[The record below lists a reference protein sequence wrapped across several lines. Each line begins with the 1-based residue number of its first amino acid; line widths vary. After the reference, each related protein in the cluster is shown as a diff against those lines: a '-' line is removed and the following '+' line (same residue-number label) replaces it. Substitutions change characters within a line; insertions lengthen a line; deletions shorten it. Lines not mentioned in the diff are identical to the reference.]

1 MALSGS
7 YQETFKKGYT
17 IRTEWEATQNID
29 KNYSDLTI
37 SLYLVCNS
45 GYDLYIG
52 SRTHTVNIAGNNY
65 NITSSNIS
73 TRGNSTIHLG
83 SLEKRIYHNP
93 DGTLDV
99 WLSTTLDISARIHGS
114 FVGSVDGG
122 SDTIELDKIPRM
134 STISNDMEGS
144 RVLGTEHTIYIKK
157 QITGNVT
164 HDVWYVIRGENG
176 SSKWHYIAQKTRELN
191 LKFIPTDEHVN
202 LQPNSSTIFMDI
214 AINTFKDGVQIGET
228 TYNSGWHMKVP
239 SKYSPDILNI
249 DISDSNSKSKALGV
263 YVQNHSKLKVV
274 TNAKGLAGATIKNIS
289 ITVDK
294 NTYTGENIT
303 TKEITQSGNIEISI
317 SVTDSR
323 GKTEIRKRTIN
334 VEPYDPSKILNFS
347 ADRTEADEKVVKLIY
362 KFKMSSIANKNPC
375 NWKIERRPRGSS
387 TWTTVVSGNEKSLNS
402 NTLTYNVSTDREYEF
417 KLNISDF
424 NTSNESLTYVYTS
437 FVIFD
442 FHKDGKG
449 IAIGRSSI
457 LNNLFDIDMITKF
470 RKEVEFEKSIKKTV
484 IKANLENGWVNA
496 TDPVSPLRF
505 FKDAQD
511 VVHLNG
517 VIMSGKTEWGTTIFT
532 LPEVY
537 RPKTRFYGKV
547 LLDNYTI
554 GGIRIE
560 PDGRVRRSGGSEEN
574 WKKWTC
580 FDEITFP
587 IEKD

>member
-17 IRTEWEATQNID
+17 IRTEWKAAQNID

-83 SLEKRIYHNP
+83 SLEKRIYHNS

-134 STISNDMEGS
+134 STISDIMQGS
-144 RVLGTEHTIYIKK
+144 RDLGEEHIIHIQK
-157 QITGNVT
+157 QLTGDVT
-164 HDVWYVIRGENG
+164 HDVWYVIRGEKG
-176 SSKWHYIAQKTRELN
+176 SSQWHYIAHKTRDLD
-191 LKFIPTDEHVN
+191 LTFIPTEEHVD

-214 AINTFKDGVQIGET
+214 GCKTYKDGEQIGEI
-228 TYNSGWHMKVP
+228 TYNSGWYMKVP
-239 SKYSPDILNI
+239 YKYSPDILSI
-249 DISDSNSKSKALGV
+249 DVSDINTKSKALGV

-274 TNAKGLAGATIKNIS
+274 TNAKGLAGATIKEIS
-289 ITVDK
+289 VSVDK
-294 NTYTGENIT
+294 NIYSGQSIT
-303 TKEITQSGNIEISI
+303 TKEITQSGNVEIVISI
-317 SVTDSR
+317 TDSR
-323 GKTEIRKRTIN
+323 GKTEIRKRTIK
-334 VEPYDPSKILNFS
+334 VELYDLPKILNFS

-362 KFKMSSIANKNPC
+362 NFKMSSIASKNPC
-375 NWKIERRPRGSS
+375 NWKIDRRPRGSS
-387 TWTTVVSGNEKSLNS
+387 TWTTVISGNEKSLNS

-424 NTSNESLTYVYTS
+424 NTSNESLIYVYTS
-437 FVIFD
+437 FVLFD

-457 LNNLFDIDMITKF
+457 LNDMFDIDTITKF
-470 RKEVEFEKSIKKTV
+470 RKEVQFDKTIKKSV
-484 IKANLENGWVNA
+484 INAELKNGWYNVS
-496 TDPVSPLRF
+496 DEKSPLRF
-505 FKDAQD
+505 FKDVQG

-517 VIMSGKTEWGTTIFT
+517 RIKGGTTKWGTTIFT
-532 LPEVY
+532 LPEGF
-537 RPKTRFYGKV
+537 RPKHLTYGKV
-547 LLDNYTI
+547 SLDNYEI
-554 GGIRIE
+554 GHVRIE
-560 PDGRVRRSGGSEEN
+560 ISGDVRRSGGTEEE
-574 WKKWTC
+574 WKKWAC
-580 FDEITFP
+580 FDGITFFT
-587 IEKD
+587 EE

>member
-134 STISNDMEGS
+134 STISNIMQGS
-144 RVLGTEHTIYIKK
+144 RVLGTEHTIQIQK
-157 QITGNVT
+157 QLTGNIT

-239 SKYSPDILNI
+239 DEFSPTINSI
-249 DISDSNSKSKALGV
+249 EISDINLKSKNLGV
-263 YVQNHSKLKVV
+263 YVQNHSKLKVN
-274 TNAKGLAGATIKNIS
+274 TKTTSKEGATIKNIS
-289 ITVDK
+289 VTVDK
-294 NTYTGENIT
+294 NTYSGQAIT
-303 TKEITQSGNIEISI
+303 TKEITQSGNVEINI
-317 SVTDSR
+317 KVTDSR
-323 GKTEIRKRTIN
+323 GKTASEKRTIK
-334 VEPYDPSKILNFS
+334 VEPYEPPKIMNFS
-347 ADRTEADEKVVKLIY
+347 ADRIETDEKVVKLIY
-362 KFKMSSIANKNPC
+362 NFKMSSIANKNTC
-375 NWKIERRPRGSS
+375 DWKIERRPRGSS
-387 TWTTVVSGNEKSLNS
+387 TWTTVVSGTEKSLNT

-417 KLNISDF
+417 RLSISDF
-424 NTSNESLTYVYTS
+424 NSSNESTTYVYTI
-437 FVIFD
+437 FVILD
-442 FHKDGKG
+442 FHESGTGIAVGKSSTKPNFFENDIKMGFNKGIELEGCTKLHLFNETKPYDHENQLEYFKDPFGIVHLQGIAKGTTSEWFARITREDCKPKVDEIRFVPCTGFKSATLRIRKDGN
-449 IAIGRSSI
+449 ILIENRSEIETNWIS
-457 LNNLFDIDMITKF
+457 
-470 RKEVEFEKSIKKTV
+470 
-484 IKANLENGWVNA
+484 
-496 TDPVSPLRF
+496 
-505 FKDAQD
+505 
-511 VVHLNG
+511 
-517 VIMSGKTEWGTTIFT
+517 
-532 LPEVY
+532 
-537 RPKTRFYGKV
+537 
-547 LLDNYTI
+547 I
-554 GGIRIE
+554 GGISFKAKE
-560 PDGRVRRSGGSEEN
+560 
-574 WKKWTC
+574 
-580 FDEITFP
+580 
-587 IEKD
+587 

>member
-7 YQETFKKGYT
+7 FSGNYRGYT
-17 IRTEWEATQNID
+17 LRTEWEATQNINE
-29 KNYSDLTI
+29 NYSDLDIT
-37 SLYLVCNS
+37 LYLICDS
-45 GYDLYIG
+45 GYNLYIG
-52 SRTHTVNIAGNNY
+52 QRTHTVNIAGTDY
-65 NITSSNIS
+65 SITSSSIS
-73 TRGNSTIHLG
+73 TSGGSSITLG
-83 SLEKRIYHNP
+83 SISKRIYHNN

-99 WLSTTLDISARIHGS
+99 WISSYCNLSARIRGTYVS
-114 FVGSVDGG
+114 GFSGG
-122 SDTIELDKIPRM
+122 SDTISLDKIPRM
-134 STISNDMEGS
+134 STVSDNMIGS
-144 RVLGTEHTIYIKK
+144 RYLNTPHTIHIDK
-157 QITGNVT
+157 QLSGNVT
-164 HDVWYVIRGENG
+164 HTVWYVIRGEKG
-176 SSKWHYIAQKTRELN
+176 SSGWYYIAKNTSDLDIQ
-191 LKFIPTDEHVN
+191 FVPTDKHVD

-214 AINTFKDGVQIGET
+214 GIKTFKDGVQIGET
-228 TYNSGWHMKVP
+228 TYNSGWYMKVP
-239 SKYSPDILNI
+239 DEFSPTINSI
-249 DISDSNSKSKALGV
+249 EISDINLKSKNLGV
-263 YVQNHSKLKVV
+263 YVQNHSKLKVN
-274 TNAKGLAGATIKNIS
+274 TKSTSKEGATIKNVSVI
-289 ITVDK
+289 VDK
-294 NTYTGENIT
+294 NTYSGQDIT
-303 TKEITQSGNIEISI
+303 TKEITQSGNVEINI
-317 SVTDSR
+317 KVTDSR
-323 GKTEIRKRTIN
+323 GKTASEKRTIK
-334 VEPYDPSKILNFS
+334 VEPYDPPKILTFS

-362 KFKMSSIANKNPC
+362 NFKMSSIANKNTC
-375 NWKIERRPRGSS
+375 NWKIERRPRGTS
-387 TWTTVVSGNEKSLNS
+387 TWTNIVSGNEKSLNT

-417 KLNISDF
+417 KLTISDF

-437 FVIFD
+437 FVLFD

-470 RKEVEFEKSIKKTV
+470 RKEVEFEKSIKKIV
-484 IKANLENGWVNA
+484 IKANLENGWINA

-511 VVHLNG
+511 VVHFNG
-517 VIMSGKTEWGTTIFT
+517 VIISGKTEWGTTIFT
-532 LPEVY
+532 LPEAY